1 MMNSID
7 YRRLKEK
14 LDAAMDNDKR
24 RFAEVKRKR
33 NVASFIDFASN
44 LLSLAGYSKGAR
56 FSLATDLQSRY
67 DSAYAQ
73 AKEKYLNSHRDYN
86 GKIAEMTLLDRTGI
100 KKRTPALHSK
110 SIGFMKTIS
119 GKNFSIS
126 RTLAERY
133 KGNNSKNKEN

>member
-14 LDAAMDNDKR
+14 LDVAMDNDKR

-56 FSLATDLQSRY
+56 ISLATDLQSRY
-67 DSAYAQ
+67 DTAYAQ

-100 KKRTPALHSK
+100 KKRTPALNSK
-110 SIGFMKTIS
+110 GIGFMKTIS

>member
-14 LDAAMDNDKR
+14 MDAAMDNNKR

-110 SIGFMKTIS
+110 GIGFMKTIS

>member
-33 NVASFIDFASN
+33 NIASFIDFASN
-44 LLSLAGYSKGAR
+44 LLSLAGYNKGAR
-56 FSLATDLQSRY
+56 FSLATDLQSKY

-100 KKRTPALHSK
+100 KKRSPAIHSK
-110 SIGFMKTIS
+110 GIGFMKTIS
-119 GKNFSIS
+119 GKNLPFS
-126 RTLAERY
+126 RTLVERY
-133 KGNNSKNKEN
+133 KGDNTKNKEN

>member
-110 SIGFMKTIS
+110 GIGFMKTIS

>member
-14 LDAAMDNDKR
+14 LDVAMDNDKR

-110 SIGFMKTIS
+110 GIGFMKTIS

>member
-1 MMNSID
+1 MNSID

-14 LDAAMDNDKR
+14 LDVAMDNDKR

-110 SIGFMKTIS
+110 GIGFMKTIF

>member
-14 LDAAMDNDKR
+14 LDVAMDNDKR

-110 SIGFMKTIS
+110 GIGFMKTIS

-133 KGNNSKNKEN
+133 KSNNSKNKEN

>member
-7 YRRLKEK
+7 YRGLKEK
-14 LDAAMDNDKR
+14 LDVAMDNDKR

-110 SIGFMKTIS
+110 GIGFMKTIS

>member
-110 SIGFMKTIS
+110 SICFMKTIS

-133 KGNNSKNKEN
+133 KGNNSKIKEN